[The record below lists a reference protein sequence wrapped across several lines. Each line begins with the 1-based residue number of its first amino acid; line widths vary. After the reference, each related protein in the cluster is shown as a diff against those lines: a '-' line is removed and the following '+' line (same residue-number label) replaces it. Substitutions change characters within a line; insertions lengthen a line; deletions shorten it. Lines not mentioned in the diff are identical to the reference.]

1 MVDDKGGG
9 CASLVLLRHHSESLT
24 GAEVAMDR
32 VDPGEHRRRLSLTPD
47 LPECCSPIPHCLRT
61 CLALVD

>member
-1 MVDDKGGG
+1 MVDDEGGG
-9 CASLVLLRHHSESLT
+9 RSPLVLLRHHSEGLA

-32 VDPGEHRRRLSLTPD
+32 VGPGEDRRRLSLTLY
-47 LPECCSPIPHCLRT
+47 LPECCPTRPHCLRP

>member
-1 MVDDKGGG
+1 MVDDEGGG
-9 CASLVLLRHHSESLT
+9 CPALVLLRHHSESLA

-32 VDPGEHRRRLSLTPD
+32 VDPGEDRRRLSLTPD
-47 LPECCSPIPHCLRT
+47 LPECCPTRPHCLRP